1 MLAACSGSGGHHRLN
16 KHMRIYEIST
26 LKPIKPMSPA
36 QHRIYAKKRQ
46 VDQAREAL
54 KREKDAQKRQ
64 RELERRWNK
73 LRKR

>member
-1 MLAACSGSGGHHRLN
+1 
-16 KHMRIYEIST
+16 
-26 LKPIKPMSPA
+26 MSPA

-64 RELERRWNK
+64 RELERHWNK